1 MLKGYNGKIL
11 LVDLSTSIISEEI
24 VKEETYRKF
33 IGGQGLGVRILYEK
47 MKVGADPIGPDNILG
62 FVTGLLTGSGLHGA
76 RFTVVSKSPI
86 SGGWGDS
93 NCGGSFAHE
102 LKAAGFDGIFIS
114 GISAKPVYLF
124 LREGKAELK
133 DANYLWGKDTVDTDE
148 SIKNE
153 LGDNKI
159 RVACI
164 GPIGEAKLRSA
175 AIMHE
180 GSAAARGGL
189 GAVMGSKL
197 LKAVAVRGTQK
208 LKINAP
214 ELFSQLR
221 KDYLSGVKVSENP
234 WVPFFKNWGTP
245 AFFEG
250 YLTAGDTPIKN
261 WTLFGEEGFPNWA
274 KLHGDSITKYQTKK
288 RACKG
293 CPLACKGSLKI
304 DKGPYPLERTDKVEY
319 ETLGMLG
326 SNLLVDN
333 IEAVIKAND
342 ICNRFGIDTIAV
354 GSSLG
359 LAMECYDRGLISK
372 KDTDGIDLVWG
383 DADAMVKMVEK
394 IVKRDGFGAVLAEG
408 SKIAAQHIG
417 KGSDKFA
424 VHVGGQD
431 LPAHDARTS
440 VGHGW
445 GYIVDPTP
453 GRHTATT
460 FKDSQ
465 EEGQE
470 WYEGLKYGL
479 SDDLNF
485 SKIDKLDTEANAEI
499 FAICSDADRL
509 WTSAGLCWFALYPEG
524 LPLVD
529 AIKAITGWNFTLAE
543 GLKTGRRIQTLRQ
556 AFNIREGVKTHEWRI
571 PDRMD
576 IAPTTGPIK
585 GRKIDFKKMKK
596 IGYKSLGWDSDS
608 GVPLKSTLED
618 LELLELVGDFDN

>member
-1 MLKGYNGKIL
+1 MLNGYNGKIL
-11 LVDLSTSIISEEI
+11 LVNLSDGSVKTENLIEE
-24 VKEETYRKF
+24 VYRNF

-47 MKVGADPIGPDNILG
+47 MKKGADPMGPDNILG
-62 FVTGLLTGSGLHGA
+62 FVTGLLTGSALHGA
-76 RFTVVSKSPI
+76 RFTVVSKSPV

-93 NCGGSFAHE
+93 NCGGSFAYE
-102 LKAAGFDGIFIS
+102 LKAAGFDGVFFT
-114 GISAKPVYLF
+114 GISSKPVYLY
-124 LREGKAELK
+124 LNEGKAELK
-133 DANYLWGKDTVDTDE
+133 DASHLWGKDTVATDE
-148 SIKNE
+148 SIKSE
-153 LGDNKI
+153 LDDKKI
-159 RVACI
+159 RIACI
-164 GPIGEAKLRSA
+164 GPVGEAKLRSA

-197 LKAVAVRGTQK
+197 LKAIAVRGTQK
-208 LKINAP
+208 IKMDDSD
-214 ELFSQLR
+214 LFSKLR
-221 KDYLSGVKVSENP
+221 KEYLSDVKVSKNP

-261 WTLFGEEGFPNWA
+261 WTLFGEEGFPNWS

-288 RACKG
+288 RACRG

-304 DKGPYPLERTDKVEY
+304 EKGKYAVEKTDKVEY

-333 IEAVIKAND
+333 AEAVIKAND
-342 ICNRFGIDTIAV
+342 ICNRYGIDTIAV
-354 GSSLG
+354 GSSIG
-359 LAMECYDRGLISK
+359 LAMECYERGLITK

-383 DADAMVKMVEK
+383 NADAMVALVEK
-394 IVKRDGFGAVLAEG
+394 IARRDGFGAKLAEG
-408 SKIAAQHIG
+408 SQLAAKRIG
-417 KGSDKFA
+417 KGAEKFA

-485 SKIDKLDTEANAEI
+485 PKIDKLDPEANSEI

-524 LPLVD
+524 LPLVE
-529 AIKAITGWNFTLAE
+529 AIRAITGWDFTLAE

-556 AFNIREGVKTHEWRI
+556 AFNIREGVKPHEWHI
-571 PDRMD
+571 PERMD
-576 IAPTTGPIK
+576 AAPETGPIK
-585 GRKIDFKKMKK
+585 GRKIDFKQMKK
-596 IGYKSLGWDSDS
+596 VGYASLGWDADS
-608 GVPLKSTLED
+608 GVPLKSTLE
-618 LELLELVGDFDN
+618 ELGLIELVGDIG